1 MWYPAVQATNLRIRL
16 ADVYERE
23 GLWTESA
30 KILSD
35 IPFDSGHK
43 CVMPPR

>member
-1 MWYPAVQATNLRIRL
+1 L

-43 CVMPPR
+43 CVVRVSVHHDDVVPFM